1 MRAGLR
7 FLALAFLAGCGGK
20 HQPDQVSPQNPSEVG
35 VIVENQY
42 SGLVTIYLEAN
53 GRARR
58 LGEVHFA
65 ETRSYVVPWRTLSE
79 DGVVGLRGEVIGSDE
94 AVRSGNFT
102 LTPGSVVRW
111 TLTPRLSMS
120 YYSIY

>member
-1 MRAGLR
+1 MRARAL
-7 FLALAFLAGCGGK
+7 FLALTLAGCGGRG
-20 HQPDQVSPQNPSEVG
+20 HPGQARPYNPSEVA

-53 GRARR
+53 GRAQRI
-58 LGEVHFA
+58 GEVHFA
-65 ETRSYVVPWRTLSE
+65 ETRSYVVPWRSLSE
-79 DGVVGLRGEVIGSDE
+79 DGVVALRGEVIGSDE
-94 AVRSGNFT
+94 AVRSGHFT

-120 YYSIY
+120 YYAIY